1 MPQEQPVIAEVF
13 AVTQLQLNEV
23 EAAVAL
29 WEEAG
34 LIRPWDDA
42 PADARRALNSPA
54 STVLAGRL
62 NGRLVATTMIGFDGH
77 RGWIYYLAV
86 ANDCRR
92 QGFGKTM
99 MEHSERW
106 LSVRG
111 APRVN
116 LMVRGDNLAVI
127 GFYRALDYTQGD
139 VIVLSRQMIDV

>member
-1 MPQEQPVIAEVF
+1 MTQEQPAKGF

-23 EAAVAL
+23 DAAVAL

-62 NGRLVATTMIGFDGH
+62 NGRLVATAMIGFDGH

-86 ANDCRR
+86 ANDCRYR
-92 QGFGKTM
+92 GFGKTM
-99 MEHSERW
+99 MEQSERW
-106 LSVRG
+106 LGLRG

-116 LMVRGDNLAVI
+116 LMVRGDNLRVMA
-127 GFYRALDYTQGD
+127 FYRTLNYTLGD
-139 VIVLSRQMIDV
+139 VVVLSRPMIGSVA